1 MPRNVVVKK
10 IDRYF
15 LQQASHRCSQRTLN
29 YIIVSVVGLLDF
41 RVFR

>member
-15 LQQASHRCSQRTLN
+15 LQASHRCSQRTLN
-29 YIIVSVVGLLDF
+29 DIIVSVVGLLDF